1 MQLAFNR
8 DVINPQFGH
17 ILCDPDPVTY
27 GFALRISGATGA

>member
-17 ILCDPDPVTY
+17 ILCDPDPVTN